1 MPNTRSSARL
11 SAQGSSPSKS
21 KENTTSQST
30 QAGTKRK
37 ATHQTSPASKRG
49 KKSAPKKEK
58 NQKTLEETAVLNGQE
73 VKDETDQD
81 DQSNDVEMKE
91 VTTENEA
98 ETKEA
103 RKLSLNPVH
112 EASLVQFNL
121 GVCPKVN
128 KNQSTLTQPFREI

>member
-91 VTTENEA
+91 ETTRSEA

-103 RKLSLNPVH
+103 RKLPLNPDH
-112 EASLVQFNL
+112 RTSSAQFNS
-121 GVCPKVN
+121 GVCPNIK
-128 KNQSTLTQPFREI
+128 